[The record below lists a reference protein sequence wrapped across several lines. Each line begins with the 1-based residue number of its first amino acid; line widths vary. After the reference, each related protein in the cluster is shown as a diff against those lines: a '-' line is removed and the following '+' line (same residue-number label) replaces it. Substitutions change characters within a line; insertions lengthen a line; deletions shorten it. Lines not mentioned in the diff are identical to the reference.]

1 MANAKLLDMVLETA
15 TNPGTGS
22 FTLAGAVSGRLPFSS
37 GLASNDL
44 VFYYASDGNQTEWGE
59 GTFVSGS
66 PNVLQRTTVIGT
78 TNGGTAPLNFSGT
91 VNIYSCPP
99 AERMPL
105 LDDAGCLPV
114 GDVSD
119 VTSACALNAKSAG
132 TLFYPRTEADSTFL
146 SQKDASSTYAQV
158 SETTD
163 YVEIKVG
170 DGRSLLFFT
179 AQQSGTFENTGW
191 PQFPIPIAVT
201 GIVSAIGWIRTASA
215 GDNFRAFRYDAPN
228 LTLVGTNAKSGL
240 TGTFQ
245 LLVTTS

>member
-1 MANAKLLDMVLETA
+1 MTNAKLLDMVLETA

-22 FTLAGAVSGRLPFSS
+22 FVLNGAAAGHLPFSA
-37 GLASNDL
+37 GLTSNDC
-44 VFYYASDGNQTEWGE
+44 VFYFATDGTKTEWGE
-59 GTFVSGS
+59 AIFVAGS
-66 PNVLQRTTVIGT
+66 PCVLNRSRIIGNT
-78 TNGGTAPLNFSGT
+78 LGTILPMNFSGT

-119 VTSACALNAKSAG
+119 VTSACALNAKSASA
-132 TLFYPRTEADSTFL
+132 LFYPRTEVDSTFL

-179 AQQSGTFENTGW
+179 AQQSGTLENTGW

-201 GIVSAIGWIRTASA
+201 GVVSAIGWIRTASA
-215 GDNFRAFRYDAPN
+215 GDNFRSFRYDAPN
-228 LTLVGTNAKSGL
+228 LTLTGTNAQSGL